1 MELAYSFIMISCLR
15 LICRYFTGLSSL
27 QGTPK
32 EEASVDSESE
42 MGGLLHDIH
51 EALVMARDH
60 GDLPPVR
67 ILRILAGE
75 GHGMFNSDKHGANQ
89 SLSRCG
95 VPLSA
100 AMDYVGA
107 ILDDSSRKIHRLKV
121 NFVLCVKIL

>member
-1 MELAYSFIMISCLR
+1 MLHTLF
-15 LICRYFTGLSSL
+15 FDT
-27 QGTPK
+27 QGTLR
-32 EEASVDSESE
+32 EEASVDSESDI
-42 MGGLLHDIH
+42 GGLLHDIH

-75 GHGMFNSDKHGANQ
+75 GHGMFNSDKHASNP
-89 SLSRCG
+89 SLNRCG

-107 ILDDSSRKIHRLKV
+107 ILDDYDNRFHRLKV
-121 NFVLCVKIL
+121 IFFVWCDVRIEL